1 MDAYSSAI
9 NIVWLGLY
17 VASIMVFLNWF
28 RRAYCNLHR
37 IDSTVPDHAEA
48 ATAYS
53 WIVPFVNLC
62 RPYQIMK
69 QIWEKTQDFIENYD
83 FFYYRRK
90 GGVLLG
96 IWVFLLVS
104 SAILGRIYMEL
115 SDFSITDL
123 TFTTKIAMLLD
134 AETIL
139 EAGIV
144 TYIVYMISKMETKLA
159 EEVVKDRG
167 MVIP

>member
-1 MDAYSSAI
+1 
-9 NIVWLGLY
+9 
-17 VASIMVFLNWF
+17 
-28 RRAYCNLHR
+28 
-37 IDSTVPDHAEA
+37 
-48 ATAYS
+48 
-53 WIVPFVNLC
+53 
-62 RPYQIMK
+62 
-69 QIWEKTQDFIENYD
+69 
-83 FFYYRRK
+83 
-90 GGVLLG
+90 
-96 IWVFLLVS
+96 
-104 SAILGRIYMEL
+104 MEL